1 MKSNKMAH
9 INKQDYVEI
18 MIYDDGNNKYQNLP
32 NKWLIL
38 DVFFNGDKLKLK
50 NYHYPNIILNSI
62 SAWKIKS
69 I

>member
-38 DVFFNGDKLKLK
+38 DVFLMEIN
-50 NYHYPNIILNSI
+50 
-62 SAWKIKS
+62 
-69 I
+69 